1 MLERDRPLNFKLQ
14 YISIYLFDSLGLI
27 ILSVTDVK
35 VGVKMICVNRNLD
48 FVTVSQSSFFCLKTM
63 LESASYFTLFEVFD
77 SPDKDV
83 LKDVCWSISNLTTP
97 ITGDQIQAVLDAGI
111 VPKLFQLLKVE
122 QPNLQ
127 KEAAC
132 IVYNA
137 IKYGN
142 PNQVRYL
149 IGEGVILLLSNLLPV
164 SDLEVVT
171 FALGGLETILQLD
184 SKDYNLLETVV
195 EVLCDDGMEAIE
207 RLQRHY
213 LDQRISDSVFY
224 TIKEYSTL
232 NLWEAFD
239 F

>member
-1 MLERDRPLNFKLQ
+1 
-14 YISIYLFDSLGLI
+14 
-27 ILSVTDVK
+27 
-35 VGVKMICVNRNLD
+35 MICVNRNLD

-213 LDQRISDSVFY
+213 LDQRISDSVKNILHLTFGKHLISEDPCNQLKSIQY
-224 TIKEYSTL
+224 YRKLLSTGKYL
-232 NLWEAFD
+232 SCVSHLSFE
-239 F
+239 